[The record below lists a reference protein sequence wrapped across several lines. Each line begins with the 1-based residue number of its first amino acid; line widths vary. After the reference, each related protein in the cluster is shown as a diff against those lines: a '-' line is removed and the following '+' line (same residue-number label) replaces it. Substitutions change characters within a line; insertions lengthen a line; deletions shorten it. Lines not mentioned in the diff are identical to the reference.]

1 MPKPSLHVL
10 IWSQEHQQ
18 YELQSHDQ
26 PEQCFRPGDEPVFSC
41 WLAEHRAFAFV
52 GQAGRLSVIKEA
64 RPRGTG
70 YWYAYRKQDRQTCK
84 RYLGPTDR
92 VTFARLEQVAKAL
105 TGSSSSAPLAR
116 AKASPSTGQRGVLL
130 SSKLSPPRLPS
141 SLVERDRLQASL
153 DGALSTRLS
162 LLAAS
167 AGWGKTTLLATWASR
182 HPQQV
187 AWLSLDVLDNDPIR
201 FWAAMIAALRTRVPG
216 IGTVAL
222 AMLHSPQPPPFSAPL
237 TMLLNELAEVGE
249 PTAPLLLLLD
259 DYQVIDDPVIHETVT
274 FWVEHLPA
282 HVHLLL
288 SSRVDPDLPL
298 PRWRARGQLLEIRAT
313 ELRFR
318 SEEVSLFLRQAMG
331 LSLSEAEVVAL
342 ERRTEGWV
350 TGLQL
355 AALSLRQQPDRSA
368 WIATFTG
375 SHRSVLDYMQQEIL
389 ALQPELIQ
397 HFLLQ
402 VAVLTQMNAAAC
414 QAVTGE
420 PASQAIL
427 ETLER
432 SQLFV
437 VPLDEQ
443 RQWYRLHDL
452 FREALLARLQA
463 SQPELLPLLHIRAA
477 RFYEAQGELREAI
490 AHALAAPDYPL
501 AASLMEQAAPHLW
514 LSGEGTTVLTWVLS
528 LPDAVLRAHLPLALD
543 AALHARLLNPI
554 ATQQVPASTLAQVER
569 TRARLEEMLR
579 SKSEPALSEAEVAL
593 IGRRLHLLRALIEA
607 TAILKRGDQE
617 RLRLLALQIEALPQD
632 AEVRWNVIPL
642 CLTFWQ
648 VVSFQ
653 NEGASLIPRLLR
665 AKQVMMEAGDRLFT
679 ISVTTG
685 LAFVYTRA
693 AQWHLARQECLEV
706 LALIEQRGVH
716 TSIVGYLY
724 HFLFQVS
731 YACNQLEEASDWLQR
746 LRRIAQDW
754 QLMDLLIR
762 GELLKVALALAT
774 GAHSTA
780 ELSLQQLE
788 ALIER
793 EGVAIHAS
801 WLIARRV
808 QWWLTEE
815 NLVEASAWAA
825 QLTLTPQA
833 WNPWRKGEVL
843 MLVRVY
849 LAQQKSARALE
860 TLDSFR
866 QQLDRPGDSETAI
879 EFLALHVV
887 ALHHAGKRAQAA
899 RVAARLLA
907 MTEPEGY
914 LRVYLDLGTPMKQ
927 ALLALL
933 TPSHQQPEQAHRA
946 LTAFRP
952 FVAKLLAAFESE
964 EQHGRASPVAE
975 PLPESQLAD
984 PGKRP
989 AASPVPV
996 ASLTR
1001 REQEVLR
1008 WLSEG
1013 ASNQEI
1019 ANTLV
1024 IQLSTAK
1031 KHVSN
1036 LLGKLGAASRTQAI
1050 AQARALSLL

>member
-10 IWSQEHQQ
+10 TWSEEHQQ

-26 PEQCFRPGDEPVFSC
+26 PEQCFRPGDEPAFSC

-84 RYLGPTDR
+84 RYLGPTTR
-92 VTFARLEQVAKAL
+92 VTFARLEQVAKVL
-105 TGSSSSAPLAR
+105 TSSSSPAPLAR
-116 AKASPSTGQRGVLL
+116 VKASPSTEQRGVLL

-141 SLVERDRLQASL
+141 SLVERDRLRASL
-153 DGALSTRLS
+153 DGALSTPLT

-187 AWLSLDVLDNDPIR
+187 AWLSLDGLDNDPIR
-201 FWAAMIAALRTRVPG
+201 FWTAMIAALRTRVPG
-216 IGTVAL
+216 IGTAAL

-237 TMLLNELAEVGE
+237 TVLLNELAEVSE
-249 PTAPLLLLLD
+249 QAAPILLLLD
-259 DYQVIDDPVIHETVT
+259 DYQVIDDPVIHETLT

-288 SSRVDPDLPL
+288 SSRVDPDLPV
-298 PRWRARGQLLEIRAT
+298 PRWRARGQLLEIRAA

-318 SEEVSLFLRQAMG
+318 SEEVSIFLRQAME
-331 LSLSEAEVVAL
+331 LALSEAEVVAL

-355 AALSLRQQPDRSA
+355 AALSLRQQQDRSA

-397 HFLLQ
+397 RFLLQ

-414 QAVTGE
+414 QALTGE
-420 PASQAIL
+420 RTSQAIL

-432 SQLFV
+432 SHLFV

-477 RFYEAQGELREAI
+477 SFYEAMGELREAI

-501 AASLMEQAAPHLW
+501 AASLIEQAAPHLW
-514 LSGEGTTVLTWVLS
+514 LSGEGTTVHTWVLS

-543 AALHARLLNPI
+543 AALHVRLLNPI
-554 ATQQVPASTLAQVER
+554 GTQTVPVSALAQVER
-569 TRARLEEMLR
+569 TRTRLEEMLR
-579 SKSEPALSEAEVAL
+579 KKSEQALSEAEVAL

-607 TAILKRGDQE
+607 TATLKHGDQE
-617 RLRLLALQIEALPQD
+617 RLRLLALEIEALPQD
-632 AEVRWNVIPL
+632 TEVRWNAIPL
-642 CLTFWQ
+642 CLTFWR

-653 NEGASLIPRLLR
+653 NEGASLVPRLLL
-665 AKQVMMEAGDRLFT
+665 AKQVMMEAGDCLIT
-679 ISVTTG
+679 ISVMTG
-685 LAFVYTRA
+685 LAFAYTRA
-693 AQWHLARQECLEV
+693 AQWHLAQHEALEA
-706 LALIEQRGVH
+706 LALIEQSGVH
-716 TSIVGYLY
+716 TSLIGYLY

-731 YACNQLEEASDWLQR
+731 YACNQLEEAPAWLQR
-746 LRRIAQDW
+746 LRRIAQNW
-754 QLMDLLIR
+754 QQMDLLIR
-762 GELLKVALALAT
+762 GELLSVQLALAT
-774 GAHSTA
+774 GALSTA

-788 ALIER
+788 ALIEQ
-793 EGVAIHAS
+793 EGVAIHTS

-808 QWWLTEE
+808 QWWLTEG
-815 NLVEASAWAA
+815 NLVAASAWAA
-825 QLTLTPQA
+825 QLTLSPEA
-833 WNPWRKGEVL
+833 WNPRRKGEVL
-843 MLVRVY
+843 MLVRVQ

-860 TLDSFR
+860 TLERWS
-866 QQLDRPGDSETAI
+866 QQLDRPGDSETTI
-879 EFLALHVV
+879 DFLALQVV
-887 ALHHAGKRAQAA
+887 ALYHAGKRAQAEH
-899 RVAARLLA
+899 VAARLLA
-907 MTEPEGY
+907 MTEPENC
-914 LRVYLDLGTPMKQ
+914 LRAYLDLGTPMKQ

-933 TPSHQQPEQAHRA
+933 TPSHKQPEQAHRA
-946 LTAFRP
+946 LTASRS
-952 FVAKLLAAFESE
+952 FVAKLLAAFEIE
-964 EQHGRASPVAE
+964 EQRGRASPLAE
-975 PLPESQLAD
+975 PLPEPPLAD

-989 AASPVPV
+989 SALPAPV

-1008 WLSEG
+1008 LLAEG

-1024 IQLSTAK
+1024 IQLSTVK